1 MKRWILGRLE
11 RLGLVSGPVRALFE
25 QSDSFLLALH
35 GWLYAR
41 FTKTY
46 VRLLVGRRRQSRP
59 AAVRW
64 LAERYHAKVL
74 TTDQARAIVVNE
86 RILCR
91 DLERV
96 IPFRLARQLVLEGP
110 PDIAAYECPCRAA
123 RPSPCRPT
131 MVCMVVGQPVVD
143 MVLRMHPD
151 ESRRLGREEA
161 LALLEEERRRG
172 HVHTAWFKDALLG
185 RFYAICNCCPCCCGG
200 IQAMKNS
207 GVPVL
212 ASSGFAAA
220 IDAALCQA
228 CGACVPACPF
238 DALAADDG
246 RITVVWERCMGC
258 GVCETACPSGAAR
271 LVRDERKGEP
281 LDVRLLQADGAA

>member
-1 MKRWILGRLE
+1 MRRWILGRLE

-25 QSDSFLLALH
+25 QSGSLLLALH

-46 VRLLVGRRRQSRP
+46 VRMLLGRGRQSLR

-64 LAERYHAKVL
+64 MAERYHAKVL

-86 RILCR
+86 RILRR

-123 RPSPCRPT
+123 RSSPCRPT
-131 MVCMVVGQPVVD
+131 MVCMVVGQPMVD
-143 MVLRMHPD
+143 MVLRMHPE
-151 ESRRLGREEA
+151 ESRRLSREEA
-161 LALLEEERRRG
+161 LALLEEERMRG
-172 HVHTAWFKDALLG
+172 HIHTAWFKDAMLG
-185 RFYAICNCCPCCCGG
+185 RLYALCNCCRCCCGG

-207 GVPVL
+207 GVPIL
-212 ASSGFAAA
+212 APSGFVAG
-220 IDAALCQA
+220 IDAGLCQR
-228 CGACVPACPF
+228 CGACLPACPF
-238 DALAADDG
+238 DALAEEDG
-246 RITVVWERCMGC
+246 RPEVVWERCMGC
-258 GVCETACPSGAAR
+258 GVCEAVCPSGAAR

-281 LDVRLLQADGAA
+281 LDVRLL